1 MLQEIVVGLI
11 VIAASVACVW
21 KLMPA
26 RRRLR
31 ALIAIDAWA
40 ARRPALAAFRER
52 SLKPRIVKAAG
63 SGCAGCAAN
72 VGVRPHHPPR

>member
-1 MLQEIVVGLI
+1 MQQIVVVIVVIVATLI
-11 VIAASVACVW
+11 SVW

-31 ALIAIDAWA
+31 LLVSADGML
-40 ARRPALAAFRER
+40 ARHGWLPGFRQR
-52 SLKPRIVKAAG
+52 TLRKKIQSAAG

-72 VGVRPHHPPR
+72 VGTPPPRPRR

>member
-1 MLQEIVVGLI
+1 MVQEILVGLI
-11 VIAASVACVW
+11 VIAAFVVCVW

-40 ARRPALAAFRER
+40 ARHPALAGFRDR
-52 SLKPRIVKAAG
+52 SLKPRIAKAAG

>member
-1 MLQEIVVGLI
+1 MLQEILVGFI
-11 VIAASVACVW
+11 VIAAFTACVW

-31 ALIAIDAWA
+31 ALVALDAWA
-40 ARRPALAAFRER
+40 ARRPALARFRER
-52 SLKPRIVKAAG
+52 SLKPRIAKAVG

>member
-1 MLQEIVVGLI
+1 MLQQLLAAAIVFAAVG
-11 VIAASVACVW
+11 VSAW

-31 ALIAIDAWA
+31 ILLALDAFA
-40 ARRPALAAFRER
+40 ARHATLERWRER
-52 SLKPRIVKAAG
+52 SLKPRIARAAG

-72 VGVRPHHPPR
+72 VGFRPHHPPR